1 MSKRLA
7 MLEQMTSAGSKDPFA
22 WYALANEYK
31 NLGRID
37 DAVKTYEALRA
48 IDPGYVP
55 QYLMAG
61 SLLTKEGR
69 KADAIAWLR
78 AGIEAARKKGDSHA
92 IGELESALAEAEDD

>member
-7 MLEQMTSAGSKDPFA
+7 MLEQMTAGGSKDPFA

-31 NLGRID
+31 NLGRVD

-48 IDPGYVP
+48 IDPSYVP
-55 QYLMAG
+55 QYLMCG
-61 SLLTKEGR
+61 SLLSKEGR
-69 KADAIAWLR
+69 KADAVAWLQ
-78 AGIEAARKKGDSHA
+78 AGIAAARKKGDNHA